1 VKVGL
6 STNAKND
13 LFEIGLFIAQDSN
26 ERSISFVRELRAAC
40 KAIGDM
46 PRAFPLIDAATG
58 IRRKPY
64 KSYLI
69 FYTVSEERIEI
80 ARIIH
85 SARDYM
91 KLLFSR

>member
-1 VKVGL
+1 MKVGL

-13 LFEIGLFIAQDSN
+13 LYEIGLFIAQDSN

-40 KAIGDM
+40 MALGDM

-69 FYTVSEERIEI
+69 FYVIFKERVQI
-80 ARIIH
+80 ARVIH
-85 SARDYM
+85 YARDYTR
-91 KLLFSR
+91 LLFPE